1 MPRNFKLRGGTKR
14 KRSPSSHS
22 TTSTTTRT
30 SSKNSKQHNSSRTKR
45 GKKEIIN
52 LVSDEESNRSS
63 NNSSIR
69 SNQKNVIDLVTPTP
83 SPKTPPPRV
92 QKPSSPKPPKT
103 YMSFQSNSAD
113 LKVFGLP
120 KFAMRRLSNF
130 SLDSV
135 EYEGHE
141 YPSVEHAYQAQK
153 YNFSNKRIIKEQFY
167 TGGLLKTPVEAKSA
181 GGKGG
186 MKKNHAVLDAK
197 FWDNGD
203 QIMEDLIKSKI
214 QKNPEIREILSLLK
228 GKNVHLVHT
237 SRFDLYWGAHMNKDG
252 SGIKEG
258 LNKLGNIYNQYI

>member
-14 KRSPSSHS
+14 KRSPNSHSRS
-22 TTSTTTRT
+22 TTSRK
-30 SSKNSKQHNSSRTKR
+30 SSKNSNSSRAKR

-52 LVSDEESNRSS
+52 LVSSDEELSNTSS

-69 SNQKNVIDLVTPTP
+69 SNKQNVVDLVTPTS

-103 YMSFQSNSAD
+103 YMIFHSKSKDVKA
-113 LKVFGLP
+113 FGLP
-120 KFAMRRLSNF
+120 KDAMRRLSNF

-153 YNFSNKRIIKEQFY
+153 YNFSNKKEIKEQFY

-186 MKKNHAVLDAK
+186 MKKNHAVLNAK

-228 GKNVHLVHT
+228 GNNVHLVHF
-237 SRFDLYWGAHMNKDG
+237 SRMDMRWGAHMNKQNTEI
-252 SGIKEG
+252 IKG
-258 LNKLGNIYNQYI
+258 DNKLGDIYNKYL